1 MQIFVKTLTG
11 KTITIRVEPTDTVDV
26 AKILIQEQEGI
37 PPEQQRLIFNGKQLE
52 DGHTLTDYCIQKEAT
67 FHLVLRLRAGMYHPS
82 SGREDFTPLKM
93 VERDAFGK
101 LESSSPTTV
110 VVKVK
115 YGPDRAD
122 EFAIDVQRDEAKE
135 SLLQMVA
142 EKIAAI
148 RAIRVLQDR
157 IGALGEGPA
166 ARVLQKRI
174 DTMKME
180 GGQVPPKKKR
190 KTAK

>member
-115 YGPDRAD
+115 TARTEQMSLQLTYNGMKRKNLC
-122 EFAIDVQRDEAKE
+122 FKWLLKR
-135 SLLQMVA
+135 LLQLEQLEFFRIELEHS
-142 EKIAAI
+142 EK
-148 RAIRVLQDR
+148 
-157 IGALGEGPA
+157 
-166 ARVLQKRI
+166 
-174 DTMKME
+174 
-180 GGQVPPKKKR
+180 GQLR
-190 KTAK
+190 EFFRNELTQ

>member
-101 LESSSPTTV
+101 LEQLSYHRCRQS
-110 VVKVK
+110 KD
-115 YGPDRAD
+115 GPDRAD